1 MRSDQVFAGQL
12 VDSGGQALGQPPGV
26 DEDDGR
32 AVLADQ
38 LEDAWVDRRP
48 DAAPRPLLLR
58 ADHRGRP
65 AVHFRSSLEVGHVI
79 DRDLD
84 RDLQLLH
91 AAGVDDAYLS
101 IRPAQETRRL
111 AKRPLRCRETNP
123 LYFPSPACG
132 GGQGGGST
140 LQLRQAFQ
148 AQR

>member
-32 AVLADQ
+32 AVLSDQ
-38 LEDAWVDRRP
+38 LENARVDRRP

-101 IRPAQETRRL
+101 IRPAQEMRRFTQRAL
-111 AKRPLRCRETNP
+111 GRGQANPLR
-123 LYFPSPACG
+123 LG
-132 GGQGGGST
+132 
-140 LQLRQAFQ
+140 LRQG
-148 AQR
+148 R